1 MKKGDD
7 GVQYRKFGKLDFEV
21 SALGFGCMRL
31 PVIDGDTANIDEAEA
46 TRMVR
51 HAIDQ
56 GVNYIDT
63 AYGYHGGKSESFVGR
78 ALQDGYRERVKLA
91 TKCPVWLAETHE
103 DFDKL
108 LNEQLERLQVD
119 YIDMYLL
126 HALNAKSWQAAY
138 DLNVLDFVRRALA
151 DGRIKHAGFSFH
163 DELPVFKE
171 IVDAFDWEFCQ
182 IQLNYMDEEY
192 QAGLEGLR
200 YAADKGLAVVIMEP
214 LRGGRLTNNVPEE
227 VQAIWDQA
235 PIKRTPAEWALRW
248 VLDQPEVTVVLSGM
262 SVMDH
267 VVENLRVAADA
278 SPNSLTEQELA
289 IIDQAKEFYLNRTKV
304 KCTGCDY
311 CMPCPVGVAIPRLF
325 TMYNEA
331 SIYNL
336 NPENVARNYGR
347 VVEEQQGADLCVECG
362 QCEAACPQNITIRQH
377 LKDLHAALQRA

>member
-1 MKKGDD
+1 ML
-7 GVQYRKFGKLDFEV
+7 YRKFGKYDFEV

-31 PVIDGDTANIDEAEA
+31 PVIDGVSSNIDEEEA

-63 AYGYHGGKSESFVGR
+63 AYNYHGGQSEVFVGKV
-78 ALQDGYRERVKLA
+78 LQDGYREKVKLA

-108 LNEQLERLQVD
+108 LNEQLEKLQVE
-119 YIDMYLL
+119 YVDMYLL
-126 HALNAKSWQAAY
+126 HALNKQRWETARE
-138 DLNVLDFVRRALA
+138 LGVLDFLERALA

-171 IVDAFDWEFCQ
+171 IVDGYDWDFCQ

-192 QAGLEGLR
+192 QAGMEGLR

-214 LRGGRLTNNVPEE
+214 LRGGRLTNNVPPE

-235 PIKRTPAEWALRW
+235 PVKRSPAEWALRW
-248 VLDQPEVTVVLSGM
+248 VLNHPEVTVVLSGM
-262 SVMDH
+262 SIMDH
-267 VVENLRVAADA
+267 VVENLRVAGDA
-278 SPNSLTEQELA
+278 KPNSLSEEELG
-289 IIDQAKEFYLNRTKV
+289 IIEEAKEFYLKRTKV
-304 KCTGCDY
+304 PCTGCDY
-311 CMPCPVGVAIPRLF
+311 CMPCPAGVEIPRLF
-325 TMYNEA
+325 TMFNEA

-336 NPENVARNYGR
+336 NPANVARNYGR
-347 VVEEQQGADLCVECG
+347 MVEDKKGADQCVECA
-362 QCEAACPQNITIRQH
+362 QCEDACPQNLPIRQH
-377 LKDLHAALQRA
+377 LQELHGALQQK

>member
-1 MKKGDD
+1 M
-7 GVQYRKFGKLDFEV
+7 QYRKFGKLDFEV

-31 PVIDGDTANIDEAEA
+31 PVIDGDTAKIDEAEA
-46 TRMVR
+46 MRMVR

-63 AYGYHGGKSESFVGR
+63 AYGYHGGRSESFVGR

-91 TKCPVWLAETHE
+91 TKSPVWLAETHE

-126 HALNAKSWQAAY
+126 HSLNKERWDAAMN
-138 DLNVLDFVRRALA
+138 LNVLDFVRRALA
-151 DGRIKHAGFSFH
+151 DGRIKYAGFSFH

-171 IVDAFDWEFCQ
+171 IVDAFDWDFCQ
-182 IQLNYMDEEY
+182 IQLNYMDQEY
-192 QAGLEGLR
+192 QAGIEGLR

-214 LRGGRLTNNVPEE
+214 LRGGRLTKNVPAE

-235 PIKRTPAEWALRW
+235 PIKRSPAEWALRW
-248 VLDQPEVTVVLSGM
+248 VLNQPEVSVVLSGM
-262 SVMDH
+262 STMDH

-278 SPNSLTEQELA
+278 KPNSLTEEELD
-289 IIDQAKEFYLNRTKV
+289 IIDKAKEFYLKRTKV

-311 CMPCPVGVAIPRLF
+311 CMPCPTGVSIPQLF
-325 TMYNEA
+325 TLYNEA

-336 NPENVARNYGR
+336 DPDVVARNYGR
-347 VVEEQQGADLCVECG
+347 MVEDGKGADLCVECG
-362 QCEAACPQNITIRQH
+362 QCESVCPQNITIREH
-377 LKDLHAALQRA
+377 LKDIHAAFHRS

>member
-1 MKKGDD
+1 
-7 GVQYRKFGKLDFEV
+7 VQYRKFGKLDFEV

-31 PVIDGDTANIDEAEA
+31 PVIDGDTSKIDEVEA

-51 HAIDQ
+51 KAIDL

-78 ALQDGYRERVKLA
+78 ALQDGYRARVKLA
-91 TKCPVWLAETHE
+91 TKCPVWLAEKHE

-119 YIDMYLL
+119 YVDMYLL
-126 HALNAKSWQAAY
+126 HALNESSWKAAY

-182 IQLNYMDEEY
+182 IQFNYMDENY

-200 YAADKGLAVVIMEP
+200 YAAEKGLAVVIMEP

-227 VQAIWDQA
+227 VQAFWDQSSV
-235 PIKRTPAEWALRW
+235 KRTPAEWALRW
-248 VLDQPEVTVVLSGM
+248 VLNHPEVTVVLSGM
-262 SVMDH
+262 GLMDH
-267 VVENLRVAADA
+267 VVENVRVAADA
-278 SPNSLTEQELA
+278 GPNSLTEKERG

-311 CMPCPVGVAIPRLF
+311 CMPCPAGVAIPQLF
-325 TMYNEA
+325 SQYNEA

-336 NPENVARNYGR
+336 DPTRVAQNYKKM
-347 VVEEQQGADLCVECG
+347 VDEQKGADQCVECG
-362 QCEAACPQNITIRQH
+362 QCEEACPQNLTIRQY
-377 LKDLHAALQRA
+377 LKDLHVELQPK